1 MKRILYASCIVVAL
15 SACNSNPKQTQSV
28 ITPTPAGLPSASAP
42 VAATGE
48 KPTHNPAHGQPY
60 HDCAIAVGAPLNAKN
75 NAPAT
80 AAPSPAAVTT
90 SPAAATTSPVNAPVV
105 TPPAVPANQ
114 KEVRLNPAHGQP
126 GHSCAIAVG
135 APLS

>member
-1 MKRILYASCIVVAL
+1 MKRILYISCIAVAL
-15 SACNSNPKQTQSV
+15 SACNSSPKQTQSV

-75 NAPAT
+75 NAAAPAT
-80 AAPSPAAVTT
+80 PAPAPVTT
-90 SPAAATTSPVNAPVV
+90 TPVNAPAV
-105 TPPAVPANQ
+105 TAPSVPANQ

>member
-1 MKRILYASCIVVAL
+1 MKRILYISCIVVAF
-15 SACNSNPKQTQSV
+15 SACNSSPKQTQSV

-42 VAATGE
+42 VAATGK

-75 NAPAT
+75 NAPVTAVPVPAPVTASPAT
-80 AAPSPAAVTT
+80 APAVTAPS
-90 SPAAATTSPVNAPVV
+90 
-105 TPPAVPANQ
+105 VPANQ

-135 APLS
+135 APLT

>member
-1 MKRILYASCIVVAL
+1 MKRILYVSCIVVAF
-15 SACNSNPKQTQSV
+15 SACNSSPKQTQSV
-28 ITPTPAGLPSASAP
+28 ITPTPTGLPSASAP
-42 VAATGE
+42 VTATGE

-75 NAPAT
+75 NAPA
-80 AAPSPAAVTT
+80 ADMSN
-90 SPAAATTSPVNAPVV
+90 PAAAPASPASAPVV
-105 TPPAVPANQ
+105 TAPSVPANQ
-114 KEVRLNPAHGQP
+114 KENQKEVKLNPAHGQP

>member
-1 MKRILYASCIVVAL
+1 MKRILYISCVVLAL
-15 SACNSNPKQTQSV
+15 SACNSSPKQTQSV

-48 KPTHNPAHGQPY
+48 KPANNPAHGQPY
-60 HDCAIAVGAPLNAKN
+60 HDCALPVGAPLNAKN
-75 NAPAT
+75 NAPAAQGT
-80 AAPSPAAVTT
+80 PVSVTT
-90 SPAAATTSPVNAPVV
+90 SPATTPTS
-105 TPPAVPANQ
+105 VPKNQ

-135 APLS
+135 APLT

>member
-1 MKRILYASCIVVAL
+1 MKRILYISCIVVAL
-15 SACNSNPKQTQSV
+15 SACNSSPKQTQSV
-28 ITPTPAGLPSASAP
+28 ITPTPAGLPSATAP

-75 NAPAT
+75 NVPAPAT
-80 AAPSPAAVTT
+80 PAPAPVT
-90 SPAAATTSPVNAPVV
+90 ATPVNAPAV
-105 TPPAVPANQ
+105 TAPSVPANQ

>member
-1 MKRILYASCIVVAL
+1 MKRILYISCIAVAL
-15 SACNSNPKQTQSV
+15 SACNSSPKQTQSV
-28 ITPTPAGLPSASAP
+28 ITPTPTGLPSASAP

-75 NAPAT
+75 NTPAAT
-80 AAPSPAAVTT
+80 AAPVPAPVTASPVTAPAAT
-90 SPAAATTSPVNAPVV
+90 APS
-105 TPPAVPANQ
+105 VPANQ

>member
-1 MKRILYASCIVVAL
+1 MKRILYISCIVVAL
-15 SACNSNPKQTQSV
+15 SACNSSPKQTQSV
-28 ITPTPAGLPSASAP
+28 ITPTPAGLPSASAPAP

-80 AAPSPAAVTT
+80 AAPSPTPVT
-90 SPAAATTSPVNAPVV
+90 ASPVNAPAV
-105 TPPAVPANQ
+105 TPPSVPANQ

>member
-1 MKRILYASCIVVAL
+1 MKRILYISCIAVAL
-15 SACNSNPKQTQSV
+15 SACNSSPKQTQSV
-28 ITPTPAGLPSASAP
+28 ITPTPTGLPSASAP
-42 VAATGE
+42 VVATGE

-75 NAPAT
+75 NTPAAT
-80 AAPSPAAVTT
+80 AAPVPAPVTASPVTAPAAT
-90 SPAAATTSPVNAPVV
+90 APS
-105 TPPAVPANQ
+105 VPANQ

>member
-1 MKRILYASCIVVAL
+1 MKRILYVSCIVVGL
-15 SACNSNPKQTQSV
+15 SACNSSPKQTQSV

-75 NAPAT
+75 SAPVST
-80 AAPSPAAVTT
+80 TPTPAPVTT
-90 SPAAATTSPVNAPVV
+90 TPVNAPVV
-105 TPPAVPANQ
+105 TPPTVPANQ

>member
-1 MKRILYASCIVVAL
+1 MKRILYVSCIVVAL
-15 SACNSNPKQTQSV
+15 SACNSSPKQTQSV
-28 ITPTPAGLPSASAP
+28 ITPTPEGLPSASAP

-75 NAPAT
+75 NAPA
-80 AAPSPAAVTT
+80 AAVP
-90 SPAAATTSPVNAPVV
+90 SPAAATTSPVNPPVV
-105 TPPAVPANQ
+105 TPPTVPANQ

-135 APLS
+135 TPLS